1 MVLIFIM
8 KVVIVCV
15 RHLIINVGGSNLIQ
29 SLCLVTHLKL
39 TYFVPFC
46 NEMSYFVIDILIFDV
61 KGTLK
66 MSCPVSA
73 VNITSLLLFRFYA
86 ENLISLNL
94 KCWNF
99 FPVELLL
106 CNLSS
111 LKDAHFSKGSD
122 GHQNNEL
129 AWQAI
134 ETLGGIY
141 KHSIDHQLIILSEC
155 FFFLCQVSL
164 GRGKSWVLFIT
175 WLIWRCSHRFPII
188 LTAVWCAFCRNHLI

>member
-1 MVLIFIM
+1 M

-94 KCWNF
+94 KC
-99 FPVELLL
+99 
-106 CNLSS
+106 
-111 LKDAHFSKGSD
+111 
-122 GHQNNEL
+122 
-129 AWQAI
+129 
-134 ETLGGIY
+134 
-141 KHSIDHQLIILSEC
+141 
-155 FFFLCQVSL
+155 
-164 GRGKSWVLFIT
+164 
-175 WLIWRCSHRFPII
+175 
-188 LTAVWCAFCRNHLI
+188 